1 MKISYLIVLL
11 LIPINLLAQHKFDD
25 LEYRHVNESIEIGY
39 PKSNFEPIFKE
50 CSETNLCAGVDESDI
65 IIGKYKLENNTHL
78 NLYYSEGQSDDP
90 QLIIEYN
97 TNIIL
102 TADGDKFH
110 FRGKSLFV
118 EGYSNNL
125 FNKKRKF
132 IFENGK
138 FNEVRQPLYFVGIKG
153 KLKRNIKIYKTKS
166 LKSTVA
172 NLPKNYPI
180 EIVMAEFN
188 ENDFAEYF
196 LVKTKFGLIG
206 WLKIEIDDENGG
218 LIDGFYFHGD

>member
-1 MKISYLIVLL
+1 MKIIYLVILL
-11 LIPINLLAQHKFDD
+11 LIPINLLAQNKFDD
-25 LEYRHVNESIEIGY
+25 LEYRLINGFIEVGY
-39 PKSNFEPIFKE
+39 PKSNFDPIFKK
-50 CSETNLCAGVDESDI
+50 CSSTNLCIGFDESDI
-65 IIGKYKLENNTHL
+65 MIGRYQLENNTHL
-78 NLYYSEGQSDDP
+78 NLYYTEGPSDDP

-97 TNIIL
+97 TKIIL
-102 TADGDKFH
+102 TADGEKFH

-118 EGYSNNL
+118 EGNSNNL

-153 KLKRNIKIYKTKS
+153 KLKRNIKIYETKS

-180 EIVMAEFN
+180 EIVMAEFS
-188 ENDFAEYF
+188 ENDLIEYF
-196 LVKTKFGLIG
+196 LVKTKFGLMG

-218 LIDGFYFHGD
+218 LIDSFYFHGD